1 MDGSGIRVSK
11 YREGE
16 YNKVF
21 LLTMDNGTEVVAKV
35 PNLNAG
41 PPHYTTAS
49 EVATMEYVGSGL
61 EYTTTNAEQI

>member
-1 MDGSGIRVSK
+1 MTDGSGIRVMK

-21 LLTMDNGTEVVAKV
+21 LLTMDNGAEVVAKV

-41 PPHYTTAS
+41 PAHYTTAS
-49 EVATMEYVGSGL
+49 EVATMNYVGFGID
-61 EYTTTNAEQI
+61 YTSKG